1 MGLIE
6 PSVVH
11 SEVIGDDFSFFVLYG
26 ALNESVDL
34 ETIKVVELV
43 KTSQTKE
50 SIEEEL
56 KNLQLDADTNNRKK
70 YLRKKLNKF
79 STFLKDKFS
88 LIPEGHYSQMGLALG
103 MTFGVALGLSI
114 GNSLEIDNGMT
125 YGLVFGMIFGL
136 AFGKQKDSKAEK
148 QNLVMKTNKKKQ

>member
-1 MGLIE
+1 MKLEEVSKYLVSLLERTDKKSEIKFYNKFLATIDDLKSRNFSE
-6 PSVVH
+6 P
-11 SEVIGDDFSFFVLYG
+11 
-26 ALNESVDL
+26 
-34 ETIKVVELV
+34 ELH
-43 KTSQTKE
+43 